1 MFTPRTLIPVA
12 LAASLLVACGQA
24 KSDTPAA
31 PAAPATTAAA
41 TATDA
46 AATTTTTAPVVA
58 AAPAAAVVVK
68 AGNSDLGKIL
78 VGADGLTMYGFTNDA
93 DAKST
98 CIGTCAEQWPPVL
111 VDPSFAVGPGLD
123 VGVFATTTRDDG
135 TTQLVSGKSPLY
147 FFSGDITTGDVNGQG
162 SGGVWF
168 AAGIDGGL
176 ITDGADP
183 APADTAPAPA
193 ATEVAATEVAAVAA
207 APSIQLAD
215 SDLGRV
221 LVDANGLTLYLFTKD
236 GDGGVPTCAGGCATA
251 WPPALLSDAPVVG
264 DGIDPALVTTV
275 DTPEGK
281 QLKIGKWPLYRFA
294 GDAAAGEINGQA
306 SGGVW
311 FVVGADAK
319 SIK

>member
-1 MFTPRTLIPVA
+1 MFTSRALIPVA
-12 LAASLLVACGQA
+12 LAASLLAACGQA

-31 PAAPATTAAA
+31 PAAPATTVAAAA
-41 TATDA
+41 TAVP
-46 AATTTTTAPVVA
+46 ATTAAA
-58 AAPAAAVVVK
+58 AAPAVAPTAAVVVK

-78 VGADGLTMYGFTNDA
+78 VGADGLTMYGFTNDV

-168 AAGIDGGL
+168 VAGIDGGL
-176 ITDGADP
+176 IADGATPAAPAETTP
-183 APADTAPAPA
+183 APAV
-193 ATEVAATEVAAVAA
+193 TEAAAVAT

-215 SDLGRV
+215 TDLGQV

-251 WPPALLSDAPVVG
+251 WPPALVTDSPVIG
-264 DGIDPALVTTV
+264 DGIDPAIVTTV

-294 GDAAAGEINGQA
+294 GDAAAGDINGQA

>member
-1 MFTPRTLIPVA
+1 MFNSRTLIPVA

-24 KSDTPAA
+24 KSDT

-93 DAKST
+93 EAKST

-147 FFSGDITTGDVNGQG
+147 FFSGD
-162 SGGVWF
+162 
-168 AAGIDGGL
+168 
-176 ITDGADP
+176 
-183 APADTAPAPA
+183 
-193 ATEVAATEVAAVAA
+193 
-207 APSIQLAD
+207 
-215 SDLGRV
+215 
-221 LVDANGLTLYLFTKD
+221 TK
-236 GDGGVPTCAGGCATA
+236 PN
-251 WPPALLSDAPVVG
+251 W
-264 DGIDPALVTTV
+264 
-275 DTPEGK
+275 
-281 QLKIGKWPLYRFA
+281 R
-294 GDAAAGEINGQA
+294 
-306 SGGVW
+306 
-311 FVVGADAK
+311 
-319 SIK
+319 

>member
-1 MFTPRTLIPVA
+1 MFTSRALIPVA
-12 LAASLLVACGQA
+12 LAASLLAACGQA

-31 PAAPATTAAA
+31 SATTVAAAAPVAPATTVA
-41 TATDA
+41 
-46 AATTTTTAPVVA
+46 A
-58 AAPAAAVVVK
+58 AAPAVAPTAAVVVK

-78 VGADGLTMYGFTNDA
+78 VGADGLTMYGFTNDV

-98 CIGTCAEQWPPVL
+98 CVGTCAEQWPPVL

-147 FFSGDITTGDVNGQG
+147 FFSGDITTGDVNGQS

-176 ITDGADP
+176 ITDGAAP
-183 APADTAPAPA
+183 APADTTPAPAPA
-193 ATEVAATEVAAVAA
+193 VAEAAVAA

-215 SDLGRV
+215 TELGQV

-236 GDGGVPTCAGGCATA
+236 ADGGVPTCAGGCATA
-251 WPPALLSDAPVVG
+251 WPPALVTDASVVG
-264 DGIDPALVTTV
+264 EGIDPALVTTV
-275 DTPEGK
+275 DTPDGK

-294 GDAAAGEINGQA
+294 GDAAAGEVNGQA